1 MSVLQQVTKKARKHV
16 LRHYGNLISIEEPI
30 FDRQEKLWKVKMK
43 TDYPRLIKNDEPE
56 ERFVRTLQIE
66 DLGTLMVDEDLV
78 VVKHRSTSRSDCT
91 KILKMRLK
99 TWEDRAENIIVKT
112 SALQLARTGIAH
124 VFLNPINTILANFLH
139 DKSMVISLEELENLR
154 KTQRYLQW
162 IRLLEDLQL
171 VRKHE
176 EGYTYGNMF
185 TELRRKITDDR
196 DFLTHVLAYV
206 IRERYPM
213 IKEVFNLKQFE
224 PLVHLDNC
232 YYRPAIEARTIL
244 YRRAESLFN
253 LYLAQYK
260 HRSRIEL
267 PAVLLELRNSQ
278 ALKQKGGYYYANEE
292 LFERMIKMSEE
303 FITLSSPRT

>member
-1 MSVLQQVTKKARKHV
+1 MSVLQQVTKKARGHV
-16 LRHYGNLISIEEPI
+16 LRHYGNLISIDEPI
-30 FDRQEKLWKVKMK
+30 FDEQEKLWKVKMK

-56 ERFVRTLQIE
+56 ERFVRTLRIR
-66 DLGTLMVDEDLV
+66 DLGTLVVNEDLV
-78 VVKHRSTSRSDCT
+78 IVDHHSTSRSDCVR
-91 KILKMRLK
+91 ILRKRLK

-112 SALQLARTGIAH
+112 SALQLAGTGVAR
-124 VFLNPINTILANFLH
+124 VFLNPINTILANFLQ
-139 DKSMVISLEELENLR
+139 DESVVISFEELECLR

-171 VRKHE
+171 VHKQE
-176 EGYTYGNMF
+176 EGYVYGNMF
-185 TELRRKITDDR
+185 TELRRKVSDDR
-196 DFLTHVLAYV
+196 DFLTHVFAYV

-232 YYRPAIEARTIL
+232 YYRPAIEARTVL

-253 LYLAQYK
+253 IYLAQYK
-260 HRSRIEL
+260 HRSRMEL
-267 PAVLLELRNSQ
+267 PAVLLELYNSQ
-278 ALKQKGGYYYANEE
+278 ALKLKGKYYFANEE
-292 LFERMIKMSEE
+292 LFERMIEMSEE

>member
-1 MSVLQQVTKKARKHV
+1 MSVLEQITKKAREHV
-16 LRHYGNLISIEEPI
+16 LRYYGNLLSIDNPI
-30 FDRQEKLWKVKMK
+30 FDNQEKIWKVRMK

-56 ERFVRTLQIE
+56 ERFVRTLRIR
-66 DLGTLMVDEDLV
+66 DLGTLLVNEDLV
-78 VVKHRSTSRSDCT
+78 VVQDRSTSRSDCV
-91 KILKMRLK
+91 KILRKRLK

-112 SALQLARTGIAH
+112 SALQLAKTGIAR
-124 VFLNPINTILANFLH
+124 VFLNPINTILANFLQEE
-139 DKSMVISLEELENLR
+139 SAIIYFEELEYLR

-162 IRLLEDLQL
+162 MRLLEDLQL
-171 VRKHE
+171 VRREE
-176 EGYTYGNMF
+176 EGYVYGNMF
-185 TELRRKITDDR
+185 TEIRRKVEDDGE
-196 DFLTHVLAYV
+196 FLTHVSAYI

-232 YYRPAIEARTIL
+232 YYRPAIEAKMVL
-244 YRRAESLFN
+244 YRKAESLFN

-260 HRSRIEL
+260 HRSRMEL

-278 ALKQKGGYYYANEE
+278 ALKQKDKYYYANEE
-292 LFERMIKMSEE
+292 IFEKMIKMSEE